1 MENQMFID
9 LLRVNGEST
18 CSILAKFGM
27 SGLFKDGDLV
37 IGGIFPVLTK
47 EEQRS
52 VSYKTH
58 PPAPECSGFDLR
70 SFRWTQVMI
79 FAIEEINRDSTL
91 LPSVILGYRIFDN
104 CGSAALTVRAALALG
119 GGQEEDGAKS
129 TCRNPVPAVL
139 TSNSVFAARTIGPF
153 GLPLVSYTST
163 CACLSNKK
171 EFPTFFRTI
180 PSDFYQ
186 AKALALLVKR
196 FGWSWIGA
204 VRADDEYGIFG
215 VQSFTEEVKKYG
227 VCIAFI
233 ESILSTYPRSKILK
247 IIDIIKTSKVK
258 VVLAFV
264 AERDLYPLMQ
274 EIVRQNITGIQWI
287 ASEDWITA
295 ARPSTEEFFRSFGG
309 TIGFATRKMAI
320 PPLKDFLLNV
330 RPSLGFENSLVNL
343 FWETIFGCTLHFR
356 DELSNQNISA
366 NKINI
371 CRANQSLEEVDNA
384 FFDVTQL
391 RVSYNVYKAV
401 YGVAHA
407 LHRLLF
413 CENAYNDTIKLC
425 GSISEIQPGKVTE
438 QLKRVNFVNRFGEAV
453 YFDEN
458 GDPPAAYDIINWQ
471 LNKGVVS
478 HVTVGHFDT
487 SPDGGSQL
495 VIDEDS
501 IVWSTGRE
509 VPKAVCSESCPPGTR
524 RAARKGQ
531 PICCFDCIPCADG
544 TIANTTGAA
553 ECINCPK
560 HYWSNDGKNSC
571 ILRDIEFLSYYD
583 AMGITLT
590 TVSLFGLCLTVA
602 TISVFFSFRSTP
614 IVKANNS
621 ELSSLLLF
629 SLLLCFLCPL
639 TFIGQPT
646 AWSCMLRHTA
656 FGITFALCIS
666 CVLGKTIVVV
676 TAFRATLPSNNMAK
690 NFGPVQQRIIVCS
703 CTAVQVV
710 ICVLWLSLKPPFP
723 DKNFK
728 LSNKKIILECNTGS
742 EMAFYAAL
750 GYIGLLA
757 ATCLVL
763 AFLARKLPDN
773 FNEAKLITF
782 SMLIFCAVW
791 VTFIPAYVSSPGK
804 YTVAVEIFAI
814 LSSTFGLLFCICAP
828 KCYIVLLKPEKNTRK
843 HIMGKLPSKRL

>member
-1 MENQMFID
+1 MNAHLLIFSMFCFSFQVDGD
-9 LLRVNGEST
+9 LT
-18 CSILAKFGM
+18 CRIMGKDAM

-37 IGGIFPVLTK
+37 IGGVFPVFGGV
-47 EEQRS
+47 EQIRTLF
-52 VSYKTH
+52 KTE
-58 PPAPECSGFDLR
+58 PPKAKCFGFDLR
-70 SFRWTQVMI
+70 VFQWVQMMV
-79 FAIEEINRDSTL
+79 FAVEEINMSNKL
-91 LPSVILGYRIFDN
+91 LPNITLGYRILDN
-104 CGSAALTVRAALALG
+104 CASPAETARAGLLLANRPEEGEYVSSCPSPITAVITSSSLNIARAIG
-119 GGQEEDGAKS
+119 G
-129 TCRNPVPAVL
+129 
-139 TSNSVFAARTIGPF
+139 F
-153 GLPLVSYTST
+153 GIPLVSYTST
-163 CACLSNKK
+163 CSCLSNKR
-171 EFPTFFRTI
+171 EFPTFSRTI
-180 PSDFYQ
+180 PSDFFQ
-186 AKALALLVKR
+186 AKALAQLVKH
-196 FGWSWIGA
+196 FGWTWIG
-204 VRADDEYGIFG
+204 VIQADNEYGIVG
-215 VQSFTEEVKKYG
+215 VQSFTKEVVKHG
-227 VCIAFI
+227 VCIAFT
-233 ESILSTYPRSKILK
+233 ENILSTYSATKILHLL
-247 IIDIIKTSKVK
+247 DTIKTSTVK
-258 VVLAFV
+258 VILAF
-264 AERDLYPLMQ
+264 ASERDLRVLMQ

-287 ASEDWITA
+287 ASEAWITA
-295 ARPSTEEFFRSFGG
+295 ARPSTVEFFRSFGG
-309 TIGFATRKMAI
+309 TVGFTTRKMAI
-320 PPLKDFLLNV
+320 PPFKDFLLNI
-330 RPSLGFENSLVNL
+330 RPSLDSTNNL
-343 FWETIFGCTLHFR
+343 NNIFWEYM
-356 DELSNQNISA
+356 
-366 NKINI
+366 
-371 CRANQSLEEVDNA
+371 
-384 FFDVTQL
+384 VT
-391 RVSYNVYKAV
+391 K
-401 YGVAHA
+401 
-407 LHRLLF
+407 
-413 CENAYNDTIKLC
+413 
-425 GSISEIQPGKVTE
+425 
-438 QLKRVNFVNRFGEAV
+438 QLKRVSFVNQFGEAV

-509 VPKAVCSESCPPGTR
+509 VPKGVCSESCPPGTR
-524 RAARKGQ
+524 KAARKGQ

-553 ECINCPK
+553 ECINCPQ
-560 HYWSNDGKNSC
+560 HYWSNDGKDTC

-583 AMGITLT
+583 AMGITLS

-676 TAFRATLPSNNMAK
+676 TAFRATLPNNNMAK

-742 EMAFYAAL
+742 EIAFYAVL

-814 LSSTFGLLFCICAP
+814 LSSTFGLLFCIFSP
-828 KCYIVLLKPEKNTRK
+828 KCYIILFKPKKNTRK
-843 HIMGKLPSKRL
+843 HIMGKIPSKRL

>member
-1 MENQMFID
+1 
-9 LLRVNGEST
+9 
-18 CSILAKFGM
+18 M

-37 IGGIFPVLTK
+37 LGGVFPVFGTL
-47 EEQRS
+47 EES
-52 VSYKTH
+52 HTLFDTE
-58 PPAPECSGFDLR
+58 PPKRKCVGFDPR
-70 SFRWTQVMI
+70 VFRWVQMMV
-79 FAIEEINRDSTL
+79 FAIEEINTDSSL
-91 LPSVILGYRIFDN
+91 LPNITLGYKILDN
-104 CGSAALTVRAALALG
+104 CDS
-119 GGQEEDGAKS
+119 
-129 TCRNPVPAVL
+129 PAE
-139 TSNSVFAARTIGPF
+139 TTEI
-153 GLPLVSYTST
+153 Y
-163 CACLSNKK
+163 
-171 EFPTFFRTI
+171 
-180 PSDFYQ
+180 SD
-186 AKALALLVKR
+186 
-196 FGWSWIGA
+196 
-204 VRADDEYGIFG
+204 IF
-215 VQSFTEEVKKYG
+215 
-227 VCIAFI
+227 
-233 ESILSTYPRSKILK
+233 
-247 IIDIIKTSKVK
+247 
-258 VVLAFV
+258 
-264 AERDLYPLMQ
+264 
-274 EIVRQNITGIQWI
+274 
-287 ASEDWITA
+287 
-295 ARPSTEEFFRSFGG
+295 
-309 TIGFATRKMAI
+309 TRK
-320 PPLKDFLLNV
+320 V
-330 RPSLGFENSLVNL
+330 RYTV
-343 FWETIFGCTLHFR
+343 GCTKLSFR
-356 DELSNQNISA
+356 YFS
-366 NKINI
+366 KT
-371 CRANQSLEEVDNA
+371 V
-384 FFDVTQL
+384 
-391 RVSYNVYKAV
+391 
-401 YGVAHA
+401 
-407 LHRLLF
+407 
-413 CENAYNDTIKLC
+413 
-425 GSISEIQPGKVTE
+425 KVTE
-438 QLKRVNFVNRFGEAV
+438 HIKRVNFVNRFGEAV

-501 IVWSTGRE
+501 IVWSTGEE
-509 VPKAVCSESCPPGTR
+509 VPAGVCSESCPPGTR

-544 TIANTTGAA
+544 TMANTTGAA
-553 ECINCPK
+553 ECMECPQD
-560 HYWSNDGKNSC
+560 YWSNDGKDSC
-571 ILRDIEFLSYYD
+571 ILRDTEYLSYYD

-676 TAFRATLPSNNMAK
+676 TAFSATLPSNNMAK

-710 ICVLWLSLKPPFP
+710 ICVLWLSFKPPIP

-728 LSNKKIILECNTGS
+728 LSNEKIILECNTGS
-742 EMAFYAAL
+742 EIAFYAVL

-791 VTFIPAYVSSPGK
+791 VTFIPAYISSPGK

-814 LSSTFGLLFCICAP
+814 LSSTFGLLLCIFAP
-828 KCYIVLLKPEKNTRK
+828 KCYLILLKPEKNTRK
-843 HIMGKLPSKRL
+843 HMMGKVPSKRL